1 MTESGSTN
9 PAPAVGFREGYVE
22 ADGFRIRY
30 LEAGTGRPLVYLH
43 GGGGLVL
50 YRSHELLAQQYRVV
64 ALEAPGFGRSPGND
78 RTQSMAELAGTIA
91 AAVHGLGVDRYTLM
105 GKSFGGKLAAWVAV
119 QHPDV
124 LEALVLVGPAAIRP
138 EGGARPA
145 PAATPE
151 ARMARLFAHPERQA
165 PLENDPAVVTQQMA
179 LTSRIMGPPR
189 DATLEAGLAALT
201 LPVLVVFGTQ
211 DQVVPPAMGRI
222 YRELM
227 PTSHF
232 VLLYDAGHEA
242 DADRPEAF
250 AGLVTD
256 FLERREGFLVNQESG
271 LYHP

>member
-1 MTESGSTN
+1 VAFS
-9 PAPAVGFREGYVE
+9 EGQVE

-30 LEAGTGRPLVYLH
+30 LEAGVGRPLVYLH

-50 YRSHELLAQQYRVV
+50 YRSHALLAQRYRVV
-64 ALEAPGFGRSPGND
+64 ALEAPGFGRSPAND
-78 RTQSMAELAGTIA
+78 RTQSIAELANTMA
-91 AAVHGLGVDRYTLM
+91 AAARALGIERYTLM
-105 GKSFGGKLAAWVAV
+105 GKSFGGKLAAWVAI
-119 QHPDV
+119 QHPDA

-138 EGGARPA
+138 ESGSRPA

-151 ARMARLFAHPERQA
+151 ARMARLFAHPERQT
-165 PLENDPAVVTQQMA
+165 PLESDPAVVAQQRA
-179 LTSRIMGPPR
+179 LTSRLMGSPR
-189 DATLEAGLAALT
+189 DTTLEAGLAALT
-201 LPVLVVFGTQ
+201 LPVLVVFGTK

-250 AGLVTD
+250 ADLVTD